1 MVDAPSPRW
10 PLDTAAVIGGSADA
24 GVVLTASRDAGL
36 IAVRGSGDDAEF
48 MAAAESVFGH
58 PLPLLPNTV
67 RGSGSRRALWLGP
80 DEWLARVPLSEV
92 DDTVRRLTDALAVR
106 HAAVVDVSDSRAVIR
121 VAGPAAASC
130 LAKGTTL
137 DLHPRV
143 FGPGRAAQST
153 LGRVSILIEQIDA
166 APTFEIVVG
175 RSFAAYLWAWLV
187 DAGLEFGLRGAPD
200 S

>member
-1 MVDAPSPRW
+1 
-10 PLDTAAVIGGSADA
+10 
-24 GVVLTASRDAGL
+24 
-36 IAVRGSGDDAEF
+36 
-48 MAAAESVFGH
+48 
-58 PLPLLPNTV
+58 
-67 RGSGSRRALWLGP
+67 
-80 DEWLARVPLSEV
+80 
-92 DDTVRRLTDALAVR
+92 
-106 HAAVVDVSDSRAVIR
+106 
-121 VAGPAAASC
+121 
-130 LAKGTTL
+130 L